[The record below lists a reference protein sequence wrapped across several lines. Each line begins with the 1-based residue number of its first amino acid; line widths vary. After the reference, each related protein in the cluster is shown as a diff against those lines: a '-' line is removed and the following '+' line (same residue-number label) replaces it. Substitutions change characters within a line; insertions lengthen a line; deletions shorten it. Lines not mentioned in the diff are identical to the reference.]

1 MAMHKRYHLL
11 LTKSEVNKLY
21 ELLNDHKK
29 SEIPVNIR
37 RQINDL
43 YINANDI
50 VVNGGGA

>member
-21 ELLNDHKK
+21 ELLNKHKK
-29 SEIPVNIR
+29 HEIPVNIR

-43 YINANDI
+43 YISANDI